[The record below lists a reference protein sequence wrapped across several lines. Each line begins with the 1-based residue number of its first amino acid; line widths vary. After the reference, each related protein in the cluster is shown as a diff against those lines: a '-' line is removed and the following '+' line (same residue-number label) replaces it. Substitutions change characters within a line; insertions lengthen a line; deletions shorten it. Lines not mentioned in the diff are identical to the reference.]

1 MKLTSKQLRKIIKE
15 ELKNV
20 LSETKMIGGM
30 NWEMGIDSS
39 PVTNDTSGDHAEKPI
54 TGSSA
59 RHTQQLAQLEKLA
72 ADQHM
77 DWALDDASGMDD
89 VLDVKKQFQNGK
101 ATIKD
106 LINVLSNY
114 GYNHQ

>member
-1 MKLTSKQLRKIIKE
+1 MRLTKNQLKKIIKE
-15 ELKNV
+15 EVKNA

-30 NWEMGIDSS
+30 NREMGINSS
-39 PVTNDTSGDHAEKPI
+39 PVTNDTSGDHAETPI

-59 RHTQQLAQLEKLA
+59 RAIQQLAQLEKLA

-77 DWALDDASGMDD
+77 DWALEDDGGMDD
-89 VLDVKKQFQNGK
+89 VLDVKRQFLAGN
-101 ATIKD
+101 ATIKE